1 MSLASRKQP
10 LNALMGLIFL
20 IGFFFFFFF
29 NSRLI
34 FRVALQPVPSYQSGH
49 LELLIVLI
57 RLSLTELAYVVLYLR
72 VSCFEGQTLPHFSN
86 VSL

>member
-20 IGFFFFFFF
+20 IGFFFFFF
-29 NSRLI
+29 NSKLI

-72 VSCFEGQTLPHFSN
+72 VSCFEGQTLPYFSN